1 MSSSTATCTVTA
13 RYATLTH
20 TPGHT
25 NTIAMS
31 TRMTITTSTRKVIHT
46 GL

>member
-13 RYATLTH
+13 RYATLT
-20 TPGHT
+20 PILGHT
-25 NTIAMS
+25 NMIAMS
-31 TRMTITTSTRKVIHT
+31 TRMTITTSTRTVIHT